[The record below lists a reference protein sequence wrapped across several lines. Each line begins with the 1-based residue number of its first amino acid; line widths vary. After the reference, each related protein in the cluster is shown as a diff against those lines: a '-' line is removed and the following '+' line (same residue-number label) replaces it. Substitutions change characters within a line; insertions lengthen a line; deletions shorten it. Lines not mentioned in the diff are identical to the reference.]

1 MKDSPKGMNQAEV
14 FLKKIKHEQVLILG
28 AGEVQPRKGVDLFI
42 STCREMEKLNMEN
55 NYIYAWIGSGY
66 DPHNDFNVSI
76 WLEDQIEKSGL
87 KTKLTMLKSS
97 NTYGELMKRAD
108 IFLIYGLH

>member
-1 MKDSPKGMNQAEV
+1 
-14 FLKKIKHEQVLILG
+14 
-28 AGEVQPRKGVDLFI
+28 
-42 STCREMEKLNMEN
+42 MEN

-87 KTKLTMLKSS
+87 K
-97 NTYGELMKRAD
+97 N
-108 IFLIYGLH
+108 